1 MAYDSINVAM
11 VKQYSANVQHM
22 LQQRGSRLRNAVQLE
37 TGKIGEEVFFDRV
50 DQTAA
55 QKVTSRHADSPL
67 MDVPHERRRVSPVDY
82 DWGKLVDNPDRLR
95 LIMDP
100 TSAYVESA
108 GMAMGRAIDE
118 EIVSAAFGNSYQ
130 STSSSTTMAGTTFA
144 EDGGNDI
151 YGVGAYNTSGVW
163 VPGAIDDTPVVGL
176 TLDKLIRARKVLAS
190 NEADE
195 YDMGGRPQ
203 LFLACSAAAIESMLL
218 EDKVQS
224 ADYNVIK
231 ALVSGEVD
239 SFMGFQFIRTEKT
252 TVTAYGEECI
262 AFTRSGLGLCIWE
275 DIVARVTERP
285 DKRYSQYIY
294 YRMTLC
300 ATRLDGKKVV
310 RIYTKNA

>member
-50 DQTAA
+50 DETAA

-108 GMAMGRAIDE
+108 AMAMGRAIDE
-118 EIVSAAFGNSYQ
+118 EIISAAFGNSYL
-130 STSSSTTMAGTTFA
+130 STTSSTTMTGTAFGS
-144 EDGGNDI
+144 EGGTDI
-151 YGVGAYNTSGVW
+151 YREGAYSSGAWVAGDNTGT
-163 VPGAIDDTPVVGL
+163 AVGL
-176 TLDKLIRARKVLAS
+176 TVDKLIRARKVLAA

-203 LFLACSAAAIESMLL
+203 MFIACSSAGIESLLL
-218 EDKVQS
+218 ENKVQS

-231 ALVSGEVD
+231 ALVAGEVD
-239 SFMGFQFIRTEKT
+239 SFMGFQFIRTEKV
-252 TVTAYGEECI
+252 TVTSNVEEAI
-262 AFTRSGLGLCIWE
+262 AFTRSALGLCIWE

-294 YRMTLC
+294 YRMTIG
-300 ATRLDGKKVV
+300 ATRLDGKKMV
-310 RIYTKNA
+310 RLYIKNV